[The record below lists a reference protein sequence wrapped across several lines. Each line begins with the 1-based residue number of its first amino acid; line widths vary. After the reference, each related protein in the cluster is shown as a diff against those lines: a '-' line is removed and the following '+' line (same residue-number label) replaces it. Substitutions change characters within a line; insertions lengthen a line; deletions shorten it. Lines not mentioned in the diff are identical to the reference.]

1 MNEIELHQ
9 KVWKGL
15 QARREKL
22 PHALLLV
29 GQRGIGKFALA
40 RHFAASLLCEAPQA
54 DGRACG
60 QCLAC
65 NWFAQG
71 NHPDFRLLQPEA
83 LAEEGE
89 ADDGKESKK
98 KPSQQIT
105 IEQIRGLDE
114 FLNVG
119 THRGGLR
126 VVLVHPTEAMNRNSA
141 NALLKTLEEP
151 APNTLFLMVSS
162 EPNRLLPTIRSR
174 CQAMPVPLPASALAE
189 RLLSE
194 AGVAEAGRWLALAGG
209 APLLASEL
217 AASGQGVWLDLLCRR
232 LGAGRELD
240 PLATA
245 GEFDKLIKEAKGKLQ
260 LRQIVEALQKWA
272 IDLTLV
278 ANELPVRYFLPQQAA
293 IRSLAAMI
301 PDVRLIQAYR
311 ALNGRRQE
319 AEQPLNARLFL
330 ESLFLEYRALFVPR

>member
-15 QARREKL
+15 QGRREKL

-40 RHFAASLLCEAPQA
+40 RHFAASLLCEKPQA

-89 ADDGKESKK
+89 ADDNKESKK

-151 APNTLFLMVSS
+151 APSTLFLMVSS

-174 CQAMPVPLPASALAE
+174 CQAIPVPLPSSALAE

-194 AGVAEAGRWLALAGG
+194 AGLAEAERWLALAGG

-217 AASGQGVWLDLLCRR
+217 AASGQGAWLDQLCRR
-232 LGAGRELD
+232 LSNARELD
-240 PLATA
+240 PLAAA
-245 GEFDKLIKEAKGKLQ
+245 GEFDKAIKDAKGKL
-260 LRQIVEALQKWA
+260 LLKQIVEALQKWL
-272 IDLTLV
+272 IDLTLA
-278 ANELPVRYFLPQQAA
+278 ANDLPVRYFLPQQAA
-293 IRSLAAMI
+293 IRNLAAMI

-311 ALNGRRQE
+311 ALNSRRQE

-330 ESLFLEYRALFVPR
+330 ESLFVEYRALFVPR